1 MTEPP
6 RKRSRVACTLCQSR
20 KRKCS
25 GDQPCATCA
34 QFGSDC
40 HYDLQSRR
48 KRDARLFQLQSAP
61 ADPSTSLN
69 GAHPQPTEPK
79 ISPEETAARL
89 SSLDANSGAA
99 FARRLG
105 LKVDPT
111 NAPKMHLFAWNV
123 GARHPLPP
131 SMPPP
136 SSSTPKAV
144 PIVDSISQDEMHS
157 LVTIFFDKV
166 DPCYGFIDRDHLLR
180 QVTRRW
186 LPSTSDS
193 ALPYSP
199 YDAILSGV
207 AAFGYLFSRRQA
219 CATELQLAE
228 TARLILDQTM
238 LSDTTPSVDIVTA
251 WVLRVSYL
259 RLTASPNAAWMASCS
274 LMHIIEATGLHL
286 ELPSDH
292 AINQLPEP
300 CDPETRRR
308 LFGMARHLNV
318 WISFELARSRVVLHG
333 ATSLPPT
340 PRIPNTA
347 EIFTLLPMSESLD
360 PNTKTTDS
368 PDLESTLR
376 NVLDHLHVL
385 PQLILVQCNLM
396 LCIYRR
402 LRALNCIISG
412 DLLDRVL
419 ALSRKGLQAAR
430 EMVASN
436 CPWHQIANVPFQ
448 VVCTSLAIDN
458 RAALGMLGDAMR
470 TLREVAAAYDTEV
483 MREAYSTAYLLI
495 LLHQRRKEED
505 TKALMDVLKVNSGG
519 SVPRVEKEQEEAS
532 TSTEPHHSLAD
543 YPGFSWLSDLL
554 IDIPSLGNFDMERF
568 MYTDAWP
575 EGV

>member
-1 MTEPP
+1 MAEPP
-6 RKRSRVACTLCQSR
+6 RKRSRVACTLCQAR

-25 GDQPCATCA
+25 GDQPCITCA

-48 KRDARLFQLQSAP
+48 KRDARLFQLQSAE
-61 ADPSTSLN
+61 ASPSLTTP
-69 GAHPQPTEPK
+69 GMRQEPK

-111 NAPKMHLFAWNV
+111 NAPKLHLFAWNV
-123 GARHPLPP
+123 GVRHPLPT
-131 SMPPP
+131 SLPP
-136 SSSTPKAV
+136 SGTASTAV
-144 PIVDSISQDEMHS
+144 PVVETISQEEMRS
-157 LVTIFFDKV
+157 LAALFFEKV
-166 DPCYGFIDRDHLLR
+166 DPCYGFIDRDSFLR
-180 QVTRRW
+180 QVSRRW
-186 LPSTSDS
+186 LSATADS
-193 ALPYSP
+193 GLPYGP
-199 YDAILSGV
+199 YDAVLCGV
-207 AAFGYLFSRRQA
+207 AAFGFLFSRRQA

-228 TARLILDQTM
+228 TARLILEQNM
-238 LSDTTPSVDIVTA
+238 LSETNPSVEIVTA
-251 WVLRVSYL
+251 WVLRVAYL
-259 RLTASPNAAWMASCS
+259 RMTASPNAAWMASCS
-274 LMHIIEATGLHL
+274 LMHLMEATGLHL
-286 ELPSDH
+286 ELPSDM
-292 AINQLPEP
+292 NQPVEP

-318 WISFELARSRVVLHG
+318 WISFELARTRVVLHG

-340 PRIPNTA
+340 PRPTGNA
-347 EIFTLLPMSESLD
+347 DIFNLLPMSESLD
-360 PNTKTTDS
+360 PNKTADP
-368 PDLESTLR
+368 PDLESALR
-376 NVLDHLHVL
+376 QVLDLLHVL
-385 PQLILVQCNLM
+385 PPLVLVQCNLM

-402 LRALNCIISG
+402 LRALNCVISG

-436 CPWHQIANVPFQ
+436 SPWHQIANVPFQ
-448 VVCTSLAIDN
+448 VVCTLLAIDN
-458 RAALGMLGDAMR
+458 RASLMMLGDAMR

-505 TKALMDVLKVNSGG
+505 TKALKDVLRVNSGV
-519 SVPRVEKEQEEAS
+519 SVQLVTDQDS
-532 TSTEPHHSLAD
+532 STEPHHSLAD

-554 IDIPSLGNFDMERF
+554 IDIPSLESFDMERI
-568 MYTDAWP
+568 MYTD
-575 EGV
+575 GV

>member
-25 GDQPCATCA
+25 GDQPCTTCA

-61 ADPSTSLN
+61 VDSTTLN
-69 GAHPQPTEPK
+69 GTHARPTEPK

-123 GARHPLPP
+123 GIRHPLPP
-131 SMPPP
+131 SMPP
-136 SSSTPKAV
+136 SSTPKAV
-144 PIVDSISQDEMHS
+144 PIVDSISQDEMRS
-157 LVTIFFDKV
+157 LVTVFFDKV
-166 DPCYGFIDRDHLLR
+166 DPCYGFIDRDQLLR
-180 QVTRRW
+180 QVSRRW
-186 LPSTSDS
+186 LPVASDS
-193 ALPYSP
+193 ALPYGP
-199 YDAILSGV
+199 YDAVLSGV
-207 AAFGYLFSRRQA
+207 AAFGYLFTRRQA
-219 CATELQLAE
+219 CPTELQLAE
-228 TARLILDQTM
+228 TARLILEQNM
-238 LSDTTPSVDIVTA
+238 LSDTTSSVDIVTA

-286 ELPSDH
+286 ELPSDN

-333 ATSLPPT
+333 ATSVPPT
-340 PRIPNTA
+340 PRIAGTA
-347 EIFTLLPMSESLD
+347 EIFNLLPMSESLD
-360 PNTKTTDS
+360 PNKTTDS
-368 PDLESTLR
+368 PDLESSLR
-376 NVLDHLHVL
+376 NVLDLIHVL

-419 ALSRKGLQAAR
+419 AMSRKGLQAAR
-430 EMVASN
+430 EMVGSN
-436 CPWHQIANVPFQ
+436 CPWHQIA
-448 VVCTSLAIDN
+448 
-458 RAALGMLGDAMR
+458 
-470 TLREVAAAYDTEV
+470 
-483 MREAYSTAYLLI
+483 
-495 LLHQRRKEED
+495 
-505 TKALMDVLKVNSGG
+505 
-519 SVPRVEKEQEEAS
+519 
-532 TSTEPHHSLAD
+532 
-543 YPGFSWLSDLL
+543 
-554 IDIPSLGNFDMERF
+554 
-568 MYTDAWP
+568 
-575 EGV
+575 